1 MTTLIDDSLVMLGR
15 SARRTTRNAEA
26 MITSVVLPVI
36 LLLLFVYLFGGAID
50 SGAPRYIDY
59 VVPGIILL
67 CAGFGSAMTAVSV
80 AEDMT
85 NGIIDRFR
93 SMDVS
98 PTSVLVGHVL
108 TSVARNI
115 GSTLIVVGVAVACGF
130 RSGAGVLAWVAVAGL
145 LVLFMLS
152 LSWLSAAIGVLA
164 RTPEGANGFTFGI
177 MFVPYLS
184 SAFVPIDSMPSV
196 LRPIARH
203 QPVTPVIEAVRALL
217 GGRPVGSN
225 GWVAIAWCLGI
236 LVVSAF
242 AATVLFRSRTSS

>member
-15 SARRTTRNAEA
+15 STRRTARNVEA

-36 LLLLFVYLFGGAID
+36 LLLLFVYLFGGAIA

-67 CAGFGSAMTAVSV
+67 CAGFGSAMTAVSM
-80 AEDMT
+80 AQDMT
-85 NGIIDRFR
+85 DGIVDRFR

-98 PTSVLVGHVL
+98 PSSVLVGHVL
-108 TSVARNI
+108 TSVVRNVL
-115 GSTLIVVGVAVACGF
+115 STMIVVGVAFACGF
-130 RSGAGVLAWVAVAGL
+130 RSSAGTVEWAGACGA
-145 LVLFMLS
+145 LVLFMLA
-152 LSWLSAAIGVLA
+152 LSWLSAAIGLLA

-203 QPVTPVIEAVRALL
+203 QPVTPVIETVRALL
-217 GGRPVGSN
+217 SGTPVGSN
-225 GWVAIAWCLGI
+225 GWVAVVWCLGI
-236 LVVSAF
+236 LAASAVL
-242 AATVLFRSRTSS
+242 AGWLFRRRTSS